1 VLSGEC
7 DTFVMFRAADDEMQ
21 FDPNSFMQTMQ
32 KMFGK

>member
-1 VLSGEC
+1 MKPMKIMTCGLC
-7 DTFVMFRAADDEMQ
+7 RADDEMQ